1 MNLMNRQFVSHL
13 LRKEMPALLLF
24 FLSSAFLIGCAPTTR
39 ITGTWKNPDAGN
51 RNYDKV
57 VVAALTDNVRAREK
71 VESDMQAQLQQHGI
85 TATKSINLFPPTMMS
100 KDGPDLNLLME
111 KIRGADYDAIM
122 TIALLDED
130 TETRYVPGS
139 YGYTPVTRFGW
150 YGRFRGYYTY
160 WYPTL
165 YDPGY
170 YTEDKVYFL
179 ETNLYDVKS
188 ENLVWSAQSQ
198 SYSPASL
205 RKASEVL
212 AEITINRLAQDNLI
226 K

>member
-1 MNLMNRQFVSHL
+1 MKTKYKFLFRSMSYL
-13 LRKEMPALLLF
+13 LTLVMVILLWACTPA
-24 FLSSAFLIGCAPTTR
+24 TR
-39 ITGTWKNPDAGN
+39 ITGTWKSPEAPSE
-51 RNYDKV
+51 RYDKV

-71 VESDMQAQLQQHGI
+71 VEADMQAQFQMRGV
-85 TATKSINLFPPTMMS
+85 AVTKSIDLFPPSASS
-100 KDGPDLNLLME
+100 KNGPDVNLLIE
-111 KIRGADYDAIM
+111 KLKNDDYDGII
-122 TIALLDED
+122 TVALIDEK
-130 TETRYVPGS
+130 TETRYVPGN
-139 YGYTPVTRFGW
+139 YGYAPITRFGW

-179 ETNLYDVKS
+179 ETNLYDETS
-188 ENLVWSAQSQ
+188 GNLVWSAQSQ

-205 RKASEVL
+205 RKASEYL
-212 AEITINRLAQDNLI
+212 AEITVNRLAQDGLI

>member
-1 MNLMNRQFVSHL
+1 MNRQTVSHL
-13 LRKEMPALLLF
+13 LQKKISALLLF
-24 FLSSAFLIGCAPTTR
+24 FLISALLIGCAPTTR
-39 ITGTWKNPDAGN
+39 ITGTWKNPDAGS

-100 KDGPDLNLLME
+100 KDGPDVNLLME

-122 TIALLDED
+122 TVALIDED

-179 ETNLYDVKS
+179 ETNLYDVQS